1 MWFLPPRSCAEGKL
15 VALILVAV
23 TQNHPDTWTHGH
35 LSRQNFLKC
44 LRYISGYPRNFGF
57 YCYLLDSSES
67 DVWNPE
73 QQNWIWV
80 GFNFPRNWSK
90 YGRVT
95 PKSFYTKGCWD
106 CLKTWVTQ
114 SREDLISLAIKWNF
128 WPTKWWF
135 CLWFSTACFIIS
147 RKMAFDQSQMLG

>member
-1 MWFLPPRSCAEGKL
+1 MWFLLPRSCAEGKL

-23 TQNHPDTWTHGH
+23 TQNHPDTRTHGH

-44 LRYISGYPRNFGF
+44 LRYIFGHPRNFGF

-67 DVWNPE
+67 DVWNPQ

-90 YGRVT
+90 YGRVI
-95 PKSFYTKGCWD
+95 PRSFYTKGCWD

-114 SREDLISLAIKWNF
+114 SRELLDLLDNQVEFLTHKMMVLFVILN
-128 WPTKWWF
+128 
-135 CLWFSTACFIIS
+135 CLFHH
-147 RKMAFDQSQMLG
+147 K